1 MAEAPAEPIPE
12 AGPPRF
18 AELDRRGKF
27 VRVVGAL
34 ALVYHL
40 AAVLVAGAA
49 GPPRDLL
56 GPYFHFYGSG
66 LRMTDSWGMF
76 GKPPVTTNV
85 VVEGEERPG
94 VFVPLVTSRADD
106 RSPLE
111 RLRDVRIRKI
121 QTKLTDAGDRKRW
134 GDAYLAYFCAHHAP
148 LAMRP
153 RRVRAVEIV
162 HELRDDRGAVTRTA
176 STRIVHMRSCPR

>member
-1 MAEAPAEPIPE
+1 MAEAPVEQPHA
-12 AGPPRF
+12 AGPPGY
-18 AELDRRGKF
+18 AELDLRGRL
-27 VRVVGAL
+27 VRLLGAL
-34 ALVYHL
+34 ALTYHL

-49 GPPRDLL
+49 GRPRELL

-94 VFVPLVTSRADD
+94 VFVPLVSSRADD
-106 RSPLE
+106 RSTLE

-134 GDAYLAYFCAHHAP
+134 GDAYLDYFCAHHAP
-148 LAMRP
+148 LALRP

-162 HELRDDRGAVTRTA
+162 HELRDERGAVTRPA
-176 STRIVHMRSCPR
+176 STRIVQVRSCPR